1 MFTRHGPVDHDS
13 LEAALALAR
22 AQAAKEAEQMA
33 RQAGADSPRI
43 EYQLEENRVRNDI
56 DGEIFFEA
64 RVTAL
69 ASGMPALRLAEFA

>member
-1 MFTRHGPVDHDS
+1 
-13 LEAALALAR
+13 
-22 AQAAKEAEQMA
+22 MA
-33 RQAGADSPRI
+33 RQAGADSLRI